1 MFHKYTGLFVQKC
14 HSRLSNCMV
23 FSYHSVSFNHSQL
36 SRSVLLL
43 LQDQELARQLVE
55 LGHKGSSL
63 EREEFETR
71 KAAAEASRLASG
83 SQQKGQI
90 LHQYVTLRTCIF
102 QKLASTGKEL
112 KDNFLRA
119 LAEWEEANR
128 SGKMT
133 SIIFIRD
140 RNSHGQEISGYI
152 DYSHRL
158 KFEDFEPY
166 FSGKKR
172 LMPKATDLS
181 FYNWGTQ
188 VAKHNASS
196 NYEVITENSSGLLFR
211 CKNDRKILNVDPEV
225 SIIQPQAPT
234 RHDLIA
240 HVDAFLHT
248 N

>member
-1 MFHKYTGLFVQKC
+1 MEDNSGVFAGETVEEFRTYEDFLDSQIKPLDLFY
-14 HSRLSNCMV
+14 LE
-23 FSYHSVSFNHSQL
+23 
-36 SRSVLLL
+36 
-43 LQDQELARQLVE
+43 DQELARQLVE
-55 LGHKGSSL
+55 LGHKASSL

-71 KAAAEASRLASG
+71 KAAAEAFRLASG
-83 SQQKGQI
+83 SQQK
-90 LHQYVTLRTCIF
+90 
-102 QKLASTGKEL
+102 KLASTGKEL

-119 LAEWEEANR
+119 LAEREEANR
-128 SGKMT
+128 SGEMT

-158 KFEDFEPY
+158 KSEDFEPY

-172 LMPKATDLS
+172 LMPKPTDLS

-196 NYEVITENSSGLLFR
+196 NYEVITENPSGLLFK
-211 CKNDRKILNVDPEV
+211 CKNDRKILNVDPEATPGDS
-225 SIIQPQAPT
+225 SIRTPVQCDLYVHVVIYDHVTRKPATSSRAP
-234 RHDLIA
+234 LS
-240 HVDAFLHT
+240 

>member
-1 MFHKYTGLFVQKC
+1 MEDDSGIFAGETVEEFRTYEDFLDSQIKPLDLFY
-14 HSRLSNCMV
+14 LE
-23 FSYHSVSFNHSQL
+23 
-36 SRSVLLL
+36 
-43 LQDQELARQLVE
+43 DQELARQLVE

-83 SQQKGQI
+83 SQQK
-90 LHQYVTLRTCIF
+90 
-102 QKLASTGKEL
+102 KLASTGKEL

-211 CKNDRKILNVDPEV
+211 CKNDRKILNVDPEATPGDS
-225 SIIQPQAPT
+225 SIRTPVQCDLYVHVVIYDHVTRKPATSSCAP
-234 RHDLIA
+234 LS
-240 HVDAFLHT
+240 